1 MSRDNGLIVQA
12 GFATRQGRRA
22 DNQDYI
28 GLVCPAAGMTA
39 HAEVLAVVADGCGGL
54 PGGRTAA
61 EVCVRGFL
69 EGFVGL
75 PQTLGAHRRASR
87 ALSAVNGWIHAMGR
101 QDPGHRGMATTF
113 SALVLDRRRA
123 HTVHIGDSRIYRLRG
138 ERLDRL
144 TRDHALT
151 APGLAHVLTRAV
163 GFDSAVPADCEV
175 HPMEAHDRYVLCTDG
190 LHGALSTEAIGAE
203 LRRRQHP
210 QACADSLADA
220 ALQKDGSDN
229 ITVAVVDVI
238 ALPPPGSDGLYESLG
253 ELAVLELPE
262 VGHTVDDYVLEHVL
276 SKGRYSCLFVANDRR
291 TGSGVVLKFPHPR
304 VVSEREYLEAFTREA
319 WIGLRIKSPWLAE
332 IIEQAPG
339 RQTRLYSVMPHY
351 RGDTLESRLVA
362 QPPVSFD
369 AGLDV
374 TLKLCR
380 AVHALHR
387 RGVIH
392 RDIKPENVLLLEDG
406 GLKLLDLGVASLP
419 ERGDLPE
426 APMPGTAS
434 YLAPEL
440 FREARASVVT
450 DVFAVGVTL
459 YRLFAGGHY
468 PYGEIEPFTHPRFV
482 GFRPLEKHRPDLPAW
497 LGAVIQRAVAPDPK
511 DRYADTIEL
520 AFDLEHGLAKG
531 GQRAPAPRPPWF
543 RRHPARAWQIAAIA
557 QFLFLLFWFG
567 FRSLPG

>member
-1 MSRDNGLIVQA
+1 MSRQTGLIVQA

-22 DNQDYI
+22 DNQDYV
-28 GLVCPAAGMTA
+28 GLVCPEGGIPARSA
-39 HAEVLAVVADGCGGL
+39 VVAVVADGCGGL
-54 PGGRTAA
+54 AGGRTAA

-69 EGFVGL
+69 EGFLGF
-75 PQTLGAHRRASR
+75 PETLGAHRRASR
-87 ALSAVNGWIHAMGR
+87 ALGAINGWIHAMGR

-113 SALVLDRRRA
+113 SALVLDRRRV

-151 APGLAHVLTRAV
+151 APGMEHVLTRAV
-163 GFDSAVPADCEV
+163 GLDSAVPADCEV
-175 HPMEAHDRYVLCTDG
+175 HPMEAHDRYLLCTDG
-190 LHGALSTEAIGAE
+190 LHGALSTEAIGEA

-210 QACADSLADA
+210 QACADTLADA

-238 ALPPPGSDGLYESLG
+238 ALPPPGTDGLYESLG
-253 ELAVLELPE
+253 ELPVLELPRA
-262 VGHTVDDYVLEHVL
+262 GQTVDGYALERLL
-276 SKGRYSCLFVANDRR
+276 SKGRYSSLFVAADERNG
-291 TGSGVVLKFPHPR
+291 TTVVLKFPHPR
-304 VVSEREYLEAFTREA
+304 VLSEREYLEAFTREA

-351 RGDTLESRLVA
+351 RGETLEARLTAQRPVA
-362 QPPVSFD
+362 FAS
-369 AGLDV
+369 GLDIA
-374 TLKLCR
+374 LQLCR

-387 RGVIH
+387 RCVIH
-392 RDIKPENVLLLEDG
+392 RDIKPENVLLLEG
-406 GLKLLDLGVASLP
+406 GGIKLLDLGVASLP
-419 ERGDLPE
+419 ARDDLPE
-426 APMPGTAS
+426 AAMPGTAS

-440 FREARASVVT
+440 FRGQAASAVT

-468 PYGEIEPFTHPRFV
+468 PYGEIEPFTHPRFG
-482 GFRPLEKHRPDLPAW
+482 GFRPLEKDRPDLPAW

-531 GQRAPAPRPPWF
+531 GQPAAPSQAAWHH
-543 RRHPARAWQIAAIA
+543 RHPARAWQVAAIV

-567 FRSLPG
+567 FRSLHG